1 MRRCPHGGDWSELA
15 ESLMEKPGRQ
25 DSSLH
30 FWRLSGSMN
39 RVEECMGQDP
49 RILRGRILARLR
61 IRGMRRFN
69 KTRRPKMRIL
79 MLDYNSLAYAS
90 LACKSCNGLSFSCNF
105 LPRLGIATR
114 NSRMVLCRAF
124 LEDPGHVF
132 PESEDLE
139 IHPSETHDSWVRF
152 FINRRLC
159 GLSSRNPEAGWTFV
173 LEPRGW
179 MDSRPGTRKAG
190 WSLVMEPGGCRV
202 NPFFRPGGRP
212 LSMSF
217 FRCCILPFILRSYL
231 DLEIMWEPGGSPF
244 DPEIVSGPG
253 GHVGTKRLLWT
264 QRSFGN
270 PEVPLALEVVLNPG
284 LYKNLEV
291 YLFQALRCFH
301 DPETAWGPKGT
312 VLRLPRKS
320 LTGLEGAGVGVMTQV
335 LGFAAF
341 HVWRRRDLVIPFI
354 DLEAWM
360 DARVGAGASLN
371 RNLEAGVR
379 NLALA
384 AVELMSSGHGRRG
397 PLSLGKINHSA
408 WMPEAGTQTRGK
420 GPRPRGRDP
429 DPGAGTRNLEAGTQK
444 LETSARILG
453 HQTPLSIV
461 LGCTCGRSERI
472 HSLVGDILPGEW
484 AIILDSIQTR
494 GLDQVVYSSVNPVG
508 MVSRPGRICTLDSDG
523 LEVNNQEEP
532 PYSYV
537 APVAILGLSS
547 GRTSACIS
555 GVSLVF
561 VPVSLLRLAYLMLLE
576 ATSNARMALCRAFLE
591 DLGHVFSESE
601 DLEIHP
607 SETHGSWVRFF
618 INRRSYGLSSRNL
631 ETGWTFVLEPGGWM
645 DSRPGTWRL

>member
-1 MRRCPHGGDWSELA
+1 
-15 ESLMEKPGRQ
+15 
-25 DSSLH
+25 
-30 FWRLSGSMN
+30 
-39 RVEECMGQDP
+39 
-49 RILRGRILARLR
+49 
-61 IRGMRRFN
+61 
-69 KTRRPKMRIL
+69 
-79 MLDYNSLAYAS
+79 
-90 LACKSCNGLSFSCNF
+90 
-105 LPRLGIATR
+105 
-114 NSRMVLCRAF
+114 MVLCRAF

-371 RNLEAGVR
+371 RNLEAGASPRQDIAPVILLSQVLLRSGPCSNLEENKFAWDRPGSSRRFQVLDLLIDDLVR
-379 NLALA
+379 FKTLIAFHWMSRLIHGARGLKSIDLGRFRILAL
-384 AVELMSSGHGRRG
+384 H
-397 PLSLGKINHSA
+397 
-408 WMPEAGTQTRGK
+408 
-420 GPRPRGRDP
+420 
-429 DPGAGTRNLEAGTQK
+429 
-444 LETSARILG
+444 
-453 HQTPLSIV
+453 
-461 LGCTCGRSERI
+461 
-472 HSLVGDILPGEW
+472 
-484 AIILDSIQTR
+484 
-494 GLDQVVYSSVNPVG
+494 VNG
-508 MVSRPGRICTLDSDG
+508 WQDSDKRD
-523 LEVNNQEEP
+523 
-532 PYSYV
+532 
-537 APVAILGLSS
+537 LSS
-547 GRTSACIS
+547 WCRTSVAHSHIFPGS
-555 GVSLVF
+555 EWHMTGARKRIID
-561 VPVSLLRLAYLMLLE
+561 LLLAY
-576 ATSNARMALCRAFLE
+576 
-591 DLGHVFSESE
+591 V
-601 DLEIHP
+601 P
-607 SETHGSWVRFF
+607 
-618 INRRSYGLSSRNL
+618 
-631 ETGWTFVLEPGGWM
+631 P
-645 DSRPGTWRL
+645 